1 MEPTCSAV
9 QVAFPL
15 QLDAYE
21 FATPELKA
29 QLDGPRST
37 EAAAEDERDAAAKRQ
52 KREAVSIWFPGLDSG
67 LGAGFRPPAP
77 SESDDT

>member
-1 MEPTCSAV
+1 MHR

-37 EAAAEDERDAAAKRQ
+37 EAAAEEELEATAKRQ
-52 KREAVSIWFPGLDSG
+52 KREAVSSLRPRIVFSG
-67 LGAGFRPPAP
+67 RVFRTQPA
-77 SESDDT
+77 DM

>member
-1 MEPTCSAV
+1 MCL

-52 KREAVSIWFPGLDSG
+52 KREAVSSLRVQVYNS
-67 LGAGFRPPAP
+67 ATVQHA
-77 SESDDT
+77 DT